1 MSKSN
6 RRQAGQ
12 QLCMLRLVPVGGELI
27 GRADD
32 DGIALECQ
40 WLGRLQP
47 RSKRLFRKLAARS
60 IEDARPDFRR
70 RERHERMWITR
81 GGGGAKL
88 SEPCGK
94 SKRRSAPLVVPEQTC
109 DQAAVE
115 ALHVA

>member
-1 MSKSN
+1 MSESN
-6 RRQAGQ
+6 RGQAGQ
-12 QLCMLRLVPVGGELI
+12 QLCVLRLVPVGGELI

-47 RSKRLFRKLAARS
+47 RPKRLFRKLAARS
-60 IEDARPDFRR
+60 IEDTRPDFRR

-81 GGGGAKL
+81 EGGGAKL

-94 SKRRSAPLVVPEQTC
+94 SKQRSTPLVVVEQTR
-109 DQAAVE
+109 DPAAVR
-115 ALHVA
+115 ALHIA